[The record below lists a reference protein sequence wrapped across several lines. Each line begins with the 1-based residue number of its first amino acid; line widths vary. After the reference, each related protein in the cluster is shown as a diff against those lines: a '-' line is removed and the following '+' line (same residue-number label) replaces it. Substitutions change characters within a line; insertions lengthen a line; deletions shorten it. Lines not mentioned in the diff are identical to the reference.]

1 MLGDLLD
8 GRAGLFHFYSFFFAA
23 VVVVVV
29 GLSFLDVVG
38 IITRYFH
45 CTENGTFF
53 FFVHRAEE
61 GQGLTAVWTV
71 RTIFNRE
78 NRETRV

>member
-8 GRAGLFHFYSFFFAA
+8 GRAGLFHFFFFFFFAA
-23 VVVVVV
+23 VVVVVVV

-53 FFVHRAEE
+53 FLSIGPKKA
-61 GQGLTAVWTV
+61 
-71 RTIFNRE
+71 
-78 NRETRV
+78 RV